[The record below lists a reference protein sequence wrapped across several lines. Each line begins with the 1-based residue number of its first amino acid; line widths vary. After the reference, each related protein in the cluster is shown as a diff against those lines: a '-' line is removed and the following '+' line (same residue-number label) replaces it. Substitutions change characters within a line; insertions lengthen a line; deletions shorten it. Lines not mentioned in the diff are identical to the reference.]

1 MDGRDIS
8 KGRRRSVVVFL
19 ALLLGF
25 GFAVGAATG
34 QESPSAERG
43 AYVFRAAGGCSCHT
57 DVKNEGPFM
66 AGGRPIATPFGTIYS
81 TNITPDP
88 KTGIGAWSDADFLR
102 AMTLGVG
109 PSGVQYFPVFPY
121 TSFTRMTR
129 QDVLDLKAYL
139 FSIPPVARANQAH
152 ELKAPFGWRLGIR
165 VWKWLYFQPGTL
177 KPDPARSPQWN
188 RGAYL
193 VQALGHC
200 GECHT
205 PRNLLGGLQK
215 GRPHAGTAD
224 GPDGELAPNITPD
237 TATGIGSW
245 DPADLVWFLQMG
257 LKPDGDDTQ
266 GLMSEL
272 IETGYSHLSAADLEA
287 ITVYIQSLP
296 AIHNEVVPPE
306 KQTRDNRD
314 IGPGQRRTMRCCL
327 AVATESH
334 VTAQP

>member
-1 MDGRDIS
+1 MLIGKISRGRHRYVAAFC
-8 KGRRRSVVVFL
+8 GL
-19 ALLLGF
+19 ALWL
-25 GFAVGAATG
+25 AAGAASG
-34 QESPSAERG
+34 QESPSVERG

-57 DVKNEGPFM
+57 DVKNQGAFM

-88 KTGIGAWSDADFLR
+88 ATGIGTWSDEDFLR

-109 PSGVQYFPVFPY
+109 PSGEQYFPVFPY
-121 TSFTRMTR
+121 TSFTRMTN

-139 FSIPPVARANQAH
+139 FSITPVEQANKAH
-152 ELKAPFGWRLGIR
+152 DLQAPFGWRFGVR
-165 VWKWLYFQPGTL
+165 AWKWLYFQPGTMQ
-177 KPDPARSPQWN
+177 PDPGQSPQWN

-205 PRNLLGGLQK
+205 PRNLMGGLQK
-215 GRPHAGTAD
+215 GMRHAGAVD

-237 TATGIGSW
+237 ADTGIGPWS
-245 DPADLVWFLQMG
+245 PADLVWFLQMG

-272 IETGYSHLSAADLEA
+272 IETGYSHLSESDLQA
-287 ITVYIQSLP
+287 ITVYIQSMP
-296 AIHNEVVPPE
+296 AIHNKVVPPE
-306 KQTRDNRD
+306 K
-314 IGPGQRRTMRCCL
+314 
-327 AVATESH
+327 
-334 VTAQP
+334 

>member
-1 MDGRDIS
+1 MDVRNILTGGRQSIA
-8 KGRRRSVVVFL
+8 VFL
-19 ALLLGF
+19 VVMPWLM
-25 GFAVGAATG
+25 VGYATG
-34 QESPSAERG
+34 QENPSVERG
-43 AYVFRAAGGCSCHT
+43 TYVFRAAGGCSCHT
-57 DVKNEGPFM
+57 DVKNQGAFM
-66 AGGRPIATPFGTIYS
+66 AGGRSIATPFGTIYS

-88 KTGIGAWSDADFLR
+88 ETGIGAWSDEDFLR

-109 PSGVQYFPVFPY
+109 PSGEQYFPVFPY

-139 FSIPPVARANQAH
+139 FSISPVKQANKAH
-152 ELKAPFGWRLGIR
+152 DLQAPFGWRFGVR
-165 VWKWLYFQPGTL
+165 AWKWLYFQPGAWQ
-177 KPDPARSPQWN
+177 PDPAQSPQWN

-215 GRPHAGTAD
+215 DMQHAGAVD

-237 TATGIGSW
+237 AATGIGSW
-245 DPADLVWFLQMG
+245 GTADLVWFLQMG

-272 IETGYSHLSAADLEA
+272 IETGYSHLDESDLEA
-287 ITVYIQSLP
+287 IAAYIQSLP
-296 AIHNEVVPPE
+296 AIHNKVVPPE
-306 KQTRDNRD
+306 K
-314 IGPGQRRTMRCCL
+314 
-327 AVATESH
+327 
-334 VTAQP
+334 

>member
-1 MDGRDIS
+1 MFA
-8 KGRRRSVVVFL
+8 GRRQSVALFL
-19 ALLLGF
+19 AMIPWFMLGT
-25 GFAVGAATG
+25 ATG
-34 QESPSAERG
+34 QEDAAVERG

-57 DVKNEGPFM
+57 DVKNQGAFM

-88 KTGIGAWSDADFLR
+88 ETGIGAWSDEDFLR

-109 PSGVQYFPVFPY
+109 PSGEQYFPVFPY

-139 FSIPPVARANQAH
+139 FSIAPVTQANRPN
-152 ELKAPFGWRLGIR
+152 ELQAPFGWRFGVR
-165 VWKWLYFQPGTL
+165 AWKWLYFQPGAWQPN
-177 KPDPARSPQWN
+177 PDQSPQWN

-215 GRPHAGTAD
+215 GMRHAGAVD

-237 TATGIGSW
+237 AATGIGSW
-245 DPADLVWFLQMG
+245 GTADLVWFLQMG

-272 IETGYSHLSAADLEA
+272 IETGYSHLSESDLEA
-287 ITVYIQSLP
+287 IAAYIQSLP

-306 KQTRDNRD
+306 K
-314 IGPGQRRTMRCCL
+314 
-327 AVATESH
+327 
-334 VTAQP
+334 